1 MLNLFR
7 ENLRHFKWILWV
19 VAGTFVVFFGTAWY
33 AVDPNRS
40 GGDWVALVNDEPI
53 STNAWRAVAENLE
66 REMRQLYGQRWAQFR
81 EQANVPRMAVE
92 RLITQRLVLQDARRM
107 GLRVT
112 DAELAHTIAALPAF
126 QREGR
131 FVGREEYEQAI
142 RRGLLGTTRDPVT
155 FEESLRDDL
164 LLQKWQQILTAGIP
178 VTPEEIER
186 EYRRRH
192 ERVTFEYVALPLE
205 QLASGIT
212 PTEEELAAY
221 YEAHRDR
228 WAVDEARRALYVLI
242 DDTAVAE
249 RIEISDDEI
258 ARYYEENKALF
269 TRPEERRA
277 RQVLIR
283 VLPDAPASEV
293 EAARERARRIAE
305 RIRAGEDFA
314 AIARAES
321 DDEIS
326 APNGGDL
333 GFFPRGRMVPQ
344 FDEVVFSLEPGIVS
358 DPFRTDYGFHVVRVE
373 EIREEGL
380 APLDEVR
387 QQIRD
392 QLRFQRLRD
401 ETRALA
407 EQLATLARETGDLR
421 QAAEQL
427 ELTVSDSGFISRA
440 DTLPGLGPVPEL
452 INAIFSTDTGEIGG
466 PVSLP
471 RGEVLFTVE
480 EAVEN
485 FLPPLATRREQVLA
499 EFRRDRARELGV
511 ERMRQALEAAG
522 GDLAA
527 AARRLGVE
535 VGRTEPAF
543 LHGQSLPGIGPDPAV
558 EQVAFATPAGELAG
572 PVAGSRAVVALR
584 VLSRQEA
591 DMAKLAEERD
601 QIIAALRA
609 PRAQRLM
616 EARLEELR
624 AEAEI
629 RVNQEFI
636 SLES

>member
-53 STNAWRAVAENLE
+53 STRAWRAVAENLE

-212 PTEEELAAY
+212 PTEKELAAY

-511 ERMRQALEAAG
+511 ERMRQALEATG

-624 AEAEI
+624 AAAEI